1 MIIMPEFVNMTSPSN
16 LFNVVVFSLS
26 SFVSKFHFSIITG
39 FGVLTIFVYK
49 GLTRNLG
56 IGAFSCN
63 WGLWRARDSKFRRN
77 IFNKILLV
85 AKKFHGVSFY
95 RFLVIK
101 EKTTVAYNYSPERTL
116 GLIKFSEWEAK
127 SGKRLYC
134 L

>member
-1 MIIMPEFVNMTSPSN
+1 MKILVLHIMHLDSDFWIAPKWSQSEKMIIMLEFVNMTSPSN
-16 LFNVVVFSLS
+16 LFNVVVLSLP

-56 IGAFSCN
+56 IGVFSCN

-85 AKKFHGVSFY
+85 AKKFDGVSFY

-101 EKTTVAYNYSPERTL
+101 EKTTVA
-116 GLIKFSEWEAK
+116 
-127 SGKRLYC
+127 
-134 L
+134 